1 MSRPVLVTG
10 AAGFIGLHVAQRLLD
25 RGERVIG
32 LDNLNDYY
40 DVRLK
45 YARLGELEGRD
56 GFSFVEMD
64 VADREGMAHLFRE
77 EAPDRVVH
85 LAAQAGVRYSLENPH
100 AYVDANLVGFA
111 NVLEGCRHA
120 EVEHLVYASS
130 SSVYGANRNAPFRE
144 DHGVDHPVSLYAAT
158 KKANEAMAHAYAHL
172 YGLPVTGL
180 RFFTVYGPWGRPD
193 MAYFLFAEAIDD
205 GRPIKLFNEGRMRRD
220 FTYVD
225 DIAEGVVRALDHP
238 ATPDLEWS
246 AEAPSPESAAVPY
259 RVYNIG
265 NDRPTELTTFVET
278 LERLMGQEAEK
289 VLLPMQPGD
298 VLETHASVDRLREAV
313 GFQPSTGLEH
323 GLGQFVDWYRTV
335 WLPIKRGEVDS
346 GDGHVGVVRDVTE
359 AAEAGR

>member
-1 MSRPVLVTG
+1 MSRPILVTG
-10 AAGFIGLHVAQRLLD
+10 AAGFIGLYVAQRLLD

-32 LDNLNDYY
+32 IDDLNDYY
-40 DVRLK
+40 DPRLK
-45 YARLGELEGRD
+45 QARLGLLVDREG
-56 GFSFVEMD
+56 FTFHEMS
-64 VADREGMAHLFRE
+64 VADREGMERVFE
-77 EAPDRVVH
+77 EHAPDRVVH

-111 NVLEGCRHA
+111 NILEGCRHGG
-120 EVEHLVYASS
+120 VEHLVYASS

-158 KKANEAMAHAYAHL
+158 KKANEAMAHSYAHL

-193 MAYFLFAEAIDD
+193 MAYFLFAEAIDE

-220 FTYVD
+220 FTFVE
-225 DIAEGVVRALDHP
+225 DIAEGVVRTLDQP
-238 ATPDLEWS
+238 AEPDPEWS
-246 AEAPSPESAAVPY
+246 AESPSPQSGAAPY

-278 LERLMGQEAEK
+278 LERLFGQEAEK
-289 VLLPMQPGD
+289 VLMPMQPGD

-313 GFQPSTGLEH
+313 GFQPKTSLDDGLAA
-323 GLGQFVDWYRTV
+323 FVAWYREV
-335 WLPIKRGEVDS
+335 WLPIKRGEVS
-346 GDGHVGVVRDVTE
+346 PEEIHQPTE
-359 AAEAGR
+359 A